1 MLANFCELNSK
12 KCFKLSLR
20 SRSTDS
26 VDGQDGPK
34 DSRVDAQ
41 STVDSLLGALHEPA
55 GLLGFGPGC
64 RGEGGREGR

>member
-1 MLANFCELNSK
+1 M
-12 KCFKLSLR
+12 R
-20 SRSTDS
+20 QYRPDS
-26 VDGQDGPK
+26 PPGEFLGPK

-64 RGEGGREGR
+64 RGEGGRERR